1 MKKNNSH
8 YKINTSLEFK
18 TEKQTKGRRKL
29 TFALFFSIGVIMLA
43 CVCLLLLLREYDF
56 NVDNIIG
63 RKPETTQTENPS
75 GIVET
80 VEGSANFLVLC
91 SDNKNRKIH
100 HCAIVHVDLAEK
112 EMKIYTVDTR
122 KKNGKQSL
130 AELFES
136 SDGSMLKFKEALE
149 DLTDVKI
156 DRYIRANDT
165 SFKGLVKIFG
175 GVAYD
180 VKRRVEYSYDGVGY
194 IIDEGYQTLTPD
206 MSYKYMYYL
215 SQQNANEPETMSM
228 FLSAMLTNFLTGE
241 NFNSADKYYNKL
253 RNILDTDIS
262 AFDFS
267 GNQSALGQF
276 ISGYEGKS
284 AVLVDSTSD
293 F

>member
-29 TFALFFSIGVIMLA
+29 TIALFFSVGVVMLA

-63 RKPETTQTENPS
+63 RKPDTTQTEETS
-75 GIVET
+75 GIAET
-80 VEGSANFLVLC
+80 IEGSVNFLVLC
-91 SDNKNRKIH
+91 SDNNNRRIH
-100 HCAIVHVDLAEK
+100 HCAIVNADLAEK
-112 EMKIYTVDTR
+112 EMKIYTVDT
-122 KKNGKQSL
+122 KKNNGKQSL

-136 SDGSMLKFKEALE
+136 SDGSMLKFKQAVEE
-149 DLTDVKI
+149 LTGVKI
-156 DRYIRANDT
+156 DRYIRATDT
-165 SFKGLVKIFG
+165 SFKGLIKIFG
-175 GVAYD
+175 GVVYD

-194 IIDEGYQTLTPD
+194 IIDKGYQTLTPD

-215 SQQNANEPETMSM
+215 SQQNANQPEAMSM
-228 FLSAMLTNFLTGE
+228 FLSAMLSNFLTEE

>member
-1 MKKNNSH
+1 MRKNNN

-29 TFALFFSIGVIMLA
+29 TFALFFSVGVIMLA
-43 CVCLLLLLREYDF
+43 CVCLLLLLKEYDF
-56 NVDNIIG
+56 DVDNIIG
-63 RKPETTQTENPS
+63 RKPETTQAEETS
-75 GIVET
+75 GIVENI
-80 VEGSANFLVLC
+80 EGSANFLVLC
-91 SDNKNRKIH
+91 SDDKNRKIH
-100 HCAIVHVDLAEK
+100 HCAIVNTRLAEK
-112 EMKIYTVDTR
+112 EIKIYTVNIK

-136 SDGSMLKFKEALE
+136 SDGSMLKFKQAVEE
-149 DLTDVKI
+149 LTGVKI
-156 DRYIRANDT
+156 DRYIRATDT

-194 IIDEGYQTLTPD
+194 IIDKGYQTLTPD

-215 SQQNANEPETMSM
+215 SQQNANEPEMMSM
-228 FLSAMLTNFLTGE
+228 FLSAMLSNFLTSE

-276 ISGYEGKS
+276 ISGFEGKS
-284 AVLVDSTSD
+284 AALVDSTSD